1 MFEDLGNLVRKAR
14 LDFQTEIR
22 FAGEEEGG
30 GFLQVA
36 RDYAGTVGTLQEL
49 RPRRSS
55 DDAAESFGLRRSER
69 HIAAGVVDYPDGTRG
84 LLLVV
89 KPTLAGDEPSDVLQY
104 AVNHPSFPQEPTT
117 DQFFDEAQWE
127 SYRSL
132 GEHVGGKLAGVL
144 ESLRSVSVSS
154 IADTVVG

>member
-1 MFEDLGNLVRKAR
+1 
-14 LDFQTEIR
+14 
-22 FAGEEEGG
+22 
-30 GFLQVA
+30 
-36 RDYAGTVGTLQEL
+36 
-49 RPRRSS
+49 
-55 DDAAESFGLRRSER
+55 
-69 HIAAGVVDYPDGTRG
+69 
-84 LLLVV
+84 
-89 KPTLAGDEPSDVLQY
+89 
-104 AVNHPSFPQEPTT
+104 VNHPSFQQEPTT